1 MAFYTDIHT
10 TKRFRLGT
18 TKADIAGNVYVYL
31 QGVASLAAK
40 DVVLFD
46 EAGVTTRSL
55 AATIG
60 QVAVAMAANTST
72 TNYSWFQVYGMV
84 TGVPVL
90 TSFADNSAIYTTSTP
105 GSVDDS
111 GAGAEEFVFGMWGRS
126 AIASGVAT
134 MQLAY
139 PFKHA
144 ATLD

>member
-1 MAFYTDIHT
+1 MAFYDEIHT
-10 TKRFRLGT
+10 TKKHRLGT
-18 TKADIAGNVYVYL
+18 RKLYLGNEYIYMK
-31 QGVASLAAK
+31 GVASLAAK
-40 DVVLFD
+40 DVVAYDELF
-46 EAGVTTRSL
+46 VTTRTL

-60 QVAVAMAANTST
+60 QIAVAMAAVTST
-72 TNYSWFQVYGMV
+72 TNYGWFQIWGIV

-126 AIASGVAT
+126 GIASGVAT
-134 MQLAY
+134 MQLSY

>member
-1 MAFYTDIHT
+1 MAFYDNVDAVKKHRLL
-10 TKRFRLGT
+10 TK
-18 TKADIAGNVYVYL
+18 KKDIAGNEYIYL

-40 DVVLFD
+40 DVVAFD
-46 EAGVTTRSL
+46 ELGVTTRTL

-60 QVAVAMAANTST
+60 QIAVARAAVDAT
-72 TNYSWFQVYGMV
+72 TKYGWFQIYGIV
-84 TGVPVL
+84 TLVPVL

-126 AIASGVAT
+126 AISSGVAT
-134 MQLAY
+134 MQLNY